1 MMRVLVWGAPGLPD
15 TYGDHQEGGNMSS
28 QKLRITSLIMLVAGT
43 LAVSGL
49 FAPGASATVGEVQV
63 ALVNQPAAA
72 GVGDLITADEFD
84 PSGAVNGYLQVH
96 VTHTVL
102 VCVDPENPE
111 TCQEEI
117 QDFQGANVTFNLLL
131 DGVDV
136 SARLDVQARTT
147 NADGRAM
154 FDPSCDP
161 VTPLCDN
168 PLSIDT
174 ANNFLSERY
183 ELVPVVNETPFIDS
197 TSNEFD
203 IWGDGCHGNGCNIN
217 LRSNLE
223 TYTAQGDFGL
233 GASVISQDVVTC
245 SDQKV
250 IFSGKTFFHVTTGS
264 EGDIVRLVTHIT
276 RADMKAAANNGQ
288 KHVGWCIGLESSTPW
303 THNGASFTRQVVGGK
318 PFYVAM
324 APKCPN
330 KRTATLFAPC
340 IVSQMG
346 DNDGGS
352 FIQGYV
358 LGGDPPRRT

>member
-1 MMRVLVWGAPGLPD
+1 MR
-15 TYGDHQEGGNMSS
+15 SR
-28 QKLRITSLIMLVAGT
+28 KLRITSLVMLVAGT

-84 PSGAVNGYLQVH
+84 PTGAVNGYLQVH

-102 VCVDPENPE
+102 VCDPENPE
-111 TCQEEI
+111 SCQEEV
-117 QDFQGANVTFNLLL
+117 QAFQGAAVTFKLLL

-136 SARLDVQARTT
+136 SATRLAVQSRDT
-147 NADGRAM
+147 NADGNAT
-154 FDPSCDP
+154 FE
-161 VTPLCDN
+161 PLPLSPN
-168 PLSIDT
+168 PLSINA

-183 ELVPVVNETPFIDS
+183 QLVPVVNETPFIGS

-203 IWGDGCHGNGCNIN
+203 IWGDGCKGTGCNIH
-217 LRSNLE
+217 LRDNNE
-223 TYTAQGDFGL
+223 TYTAQGEFGL
-233 GASVISQDVVTC
+233 GASQLSENLITC

-250 IFSGKTFFHVTTGS
+250 IFSGKTFFHVTTGN

-303 THNGASFTRQVVGGK
+303 THNGASFTTQVVGGK
-318 PFYVAM
+318 TFYVAM

-330 KRTATLFAPC
+330 KRTATQFAPC